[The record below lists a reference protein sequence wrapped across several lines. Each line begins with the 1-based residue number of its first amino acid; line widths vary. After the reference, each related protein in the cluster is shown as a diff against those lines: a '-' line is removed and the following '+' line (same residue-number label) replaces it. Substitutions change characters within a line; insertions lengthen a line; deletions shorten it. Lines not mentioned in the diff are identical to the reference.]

1 MKADEEDK
9 LFHTDGAWWTF
20 LKSGKWNGEN
30 DYTLFVEY
38 TWRYLEMQRMGNLEN
53 SIFNYCRT
61 RRKVQAKVGSHY

>member
-30 DYTLFVEY
+30 DYTLFVEFVDLMF
-38 TWRYLEMQRMGNLEN
+38 TALTQG
-53 SIFNYCRT
+53 
-61 RRKVQAKVGSHY
+61 KVD

>member
-30 DYTLFVEY
+30 DYTLL
-38 TWRYLEMQRMGNLEN
+38 WNLW
-53 SIFNYCRT
+53 I
-61 RRKVQAKVGSHY
+61 

>member
-30 DYTLFVEY
+30 DYTLFVEFVDLMF
-38 TWRYLEMQRMGNLEN
+38 TALTQEQFSSNVGELKQMELQ
-53 SIFNYCRT
+53 FN
-61 RRKVQAKVGSHY
+61 